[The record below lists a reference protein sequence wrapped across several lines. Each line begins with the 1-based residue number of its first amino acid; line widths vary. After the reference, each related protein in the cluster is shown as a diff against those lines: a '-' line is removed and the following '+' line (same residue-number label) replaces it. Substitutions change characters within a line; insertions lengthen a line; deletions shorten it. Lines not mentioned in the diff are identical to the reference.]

1 MNTNSSLATAGTVP
15 WLNGNSFTIIYDDV
29 ETLGVFGELN
39 FDVNSRF
46 KMKINGQ
53 FNSFTTEAQT
63 ESWNLPELTASVFG
77 DYQITEQWYAG
88 VNLFFVGER
97 QDLDFVPNPFDILE
111 TPQSVT
117 LDSYFDANAHV
128 GYRVNDRL
136 SAFARVNN
144 ILDSNYQKWQ
154 NYQVQGLQGMLGA
167 TYRFDF

>member
-1 MNTNSSLATAGTVP
+1 M
-15 WLNGNSFTIIYDDV
+15 
-29 ETLGVFGELN
+29 ETLGIFGELN

-63 ESWNLPELTASVFG
+63 EAWNLPEFTASVFG

-97 QDLDFVPNPFDILE
+97 QDLDFVSNPFDILE
-111 TPQSVT
+111 TSQSVT